1 MSTEITKTEVKNCLE
16 ELLKIERYAIR
27 KKIGLFQLGPDIK
40 ASKDY
45 ESWYIEAIGSEGSR
59 LEMVNDF
66 YAVFFRAVSR
76 LNNKDCHHCII
87 AVPENL
93 SKFLYIR
100 ARIYRVAW
108 ERIAKNFPELEIW
121 TIDVKSKTYQRT
133 SLTYWLTRIEKND

>member
-16 ELLKIERYAIR
+16 ELLENEGYAIR

-40 ASKDY
+40 ASKDDKN
-45 ESWYIEAIGSEGSR
+45 WYIEVIGSEGSR
-59 LEMVNDF
+59 REMVNDF

-87 AVPENL
+87 TVPEIL

-108 ERIAKNFPELEIW
+108 ERIAENFPELEIW
-121 TIDVKSKTYQRT
+121 TVDTKNKTYRRT
-133 SLTYWLTRIEKND
+133 SHTYWLTRTDKK